1 MYNDSELKEAAE
13 DGTIG
18 FPDADPLPN
27 DNEDVPYFFIGDDA
41 FALKTTM
48 MKPYSHRSMDREEH
62 IFSYRLSR
70 ARRVVENAF
79 GILANRFRILLTAM
93 GHAPSTSRL
102 IVKTCVILHNL
113 MRIRYPAL
121 QNQQLD
127 CENPINRDLIPGEW
141 RRGPNLQD
149 TVNVAAN
156 NIDSKR
162 GKMQRNLIKHWVN
175 SPAGSVAWQD
185 RMI

>member
-1 MYNDSELKEAAE
+1 MYNESELREAVE
-13 DGTIG
+13 DGSIG

-27 DNEDVPYFFIGDDA
+27 DTEDVPYYFIGDDA
-41 FALKTTM
+41 FALRTTM
-48 MKPYSHRSMDREEH
+48 MKPYSHRTMDREER

-79 GILANRFRILLTAM
+79 GILANRFRILLSTM
-93 GHAPSTSRL
+93 GHSPSTVRQ
-102 IVKTCVILHNL
+102 IVKTCIILHNL
-113 MRIRYPAL
+113 MRVRYPAL
-121 QNQQLD
+121 QDQQLD
-127 CENPINRDLIPGEW
+127 CELPINRNLISGAW
-141 RRGPNLQD
+141 RQGPNLQD
-149 TVNVAAN
+149 TQNVTAS

-162 GKMQRNLIKHWVN
+162 GKMQRNLIKHWIN